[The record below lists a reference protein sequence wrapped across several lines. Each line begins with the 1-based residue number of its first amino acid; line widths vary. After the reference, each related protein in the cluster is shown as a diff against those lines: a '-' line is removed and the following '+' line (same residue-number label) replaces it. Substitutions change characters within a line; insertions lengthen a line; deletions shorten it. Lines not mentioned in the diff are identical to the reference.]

1 MIIIIIG
8 LPASGKTYYYNENFK
23 DNYILYDDFI
33 TTLFNGDLIND
44 IKKNKDIC
52 MIDPRL
58 CNYDRFLS
66 IISIIEQI
74 IDKRKI
80 KLILFKNDKI
90 NCLINA
96 RKRNELEKNKIVDKS
111 IEFYSNIYDLN
122 NYNHYNY
129 EIIDVY
135 KH

>member
-58 CNYDRFLS
+58 CNYDRFIS

-111 IEFYSNIYDLN
+111 IEFYSNIYDIN
-122 NYNHYNY
+122 NYSNYNY

-135 KH
+135 KN